1 MKLSLALVAIATV
14 VSSFVFAQQQPSSSP
29 PQREAARRTQTTGQ
43 EEVLKADRAQW
54 DAFLRRDAAA
64 MERLVAGDF
73 LQVVPDGVGNK
84 ETLIGFLKRT
94 PADPT
99 LTLTTENPQ
108 VRVDGDTAVLVA
120 RRVERRRRPDNNA
133 EGTAYARY
141 TRTFV
146 RRAGRWQLL
155 SEHVQTIPAE
165 RTAHRIDPQVYD
177 DYVGRYDS
185 PIFAFVVVREGD
197 RLVAVPEERERPQAE
212 LLPESEAEFF
222 IKGRDVQIVFVRDRK
237 GRVTHALLRLNGAE
251 VRAKRVG

>member
-1 MKLSLALVAIATV
+1 MKKVLALVALVTL
-14 VSSFVFAQQQPSSSP
+14 VSSFVIAQQT
-29 PQREAARRTQTTGQ
+29 RRDAAPLRQTAEQ
-43 EEVLKADRAQW
+43 EEVLKANRAQW
-54 DAFLRRDAAA
+54 DALLRRDAAA
-64 MERLVAGDF
+64 VERLVADDF

-84 ETLIGFLKRT
+84 ETLLSFLKRT

-99 LTLTTENPQ
+99 LTLTTENAQ

-146 RRAGRWQLL
+146 RRARRWQLL

-165 RTAHRIDPQVYD
+165 RTANRIDPQVFD

-185 PIFAFVVVREGD
+185 PIFAFAVVREGD
-197 RLVAVPEERERPQAE
+197 RLVAIPDERERPQAE

-237 GRVTHALLRLNGAE
+237 GRVTHALLRLNGAD